1 MILQLARLIIRT
13 DHFLH
18 NNCMTEGVKERVALA
33 QHKRESHDILSDHC
47 DSMKRCRVST
57 LLSWLQRI
65 ADEEV
70 ARLGLP
76 TEEMMQQGMAWML
89 TTIDVELPANMPCY
103 GDKITLESW
112 HKGHKGVQWLR
123 DFRIYGKQGER
134 MGQARSIWIL
144 VDLEKRRI
152 LRPSALP
159 REIPADHEDS
169 VGDAP
174 QKVQIPEG
182 IDLRPA
188 YDYTVRQ
195 SSIDMNG
202 HVNNAQFASL
212 GMDALSAEQFARDMT
227 HFRITYHQEAMLGE
241 TITILT
247 GEDNEQRCW
256 ISSRTTDDRIL
267 FEAELEFK
275 APAAR

>member
-1 MILQLARLIIRT
+1 
-13 DHFLH
+13 
-18 NNCMTEGVKERVALA
+18 
-33 QHKRESHDILSDHC
+33 KRESHDILSDHC
-47 DSMKRCRVST
+47 DSMKRCRIST

-65 ADEEV
+65 ADEDV

-76 TEEMMQQGMAWML
+76 IEDMMQQGMAWML
-89 TTIDVELPANMPCY
+89 TTIDVELLRMPCY
-103 GDKITLESW
+103 GDKIILESW

-123 DFRIYGKQGER
+123 DFRIYGEQDEVI
-134 MGQARSIWIL
+134 GQARSTWVL

-159 REIPADHEDS
+159 LEISANDEDS
-169 VGDAP
+169 VGDTP
-174 QKVQIPEG
+174 QKVQIPAD

-202 HVNNAQFASL
+202 HVNNAQFAIM
-212 GMDALSAEQFARDMT
+212 GMDALSAEQFARDIA

-241 TITILT
+241 TITILAGT
-247 GEDNEQRCW
+247 NNDQHGW
-256 ISSRTTDDRIL
+256 ISSRTADDRIL

-275 APAAR
+275 A